1 MAWVPKKLQIY
12 FECNIFADMTS
23 CVCNIYAQKSNR
35 WLYRLLMSHF
45 YHSKTV
51 LHWVVMVLRLAV
63 NGSET
68 LMTHSSSHTKLK
80 NVLAKHVFKVDG
92 APIFTAILT
101 LTNQNGEILVCVF
114 VATKSHSQYEEA
126 LRRLGDDLPIY
137 GHESPEVFYTDNM
150 SDKPMLEKIFA
161 SLRAGVSPVEK
172 YSQLPVF
179 VSPSFVQQPIQLD
192 TRVSIVNVLRSICSE
207 IPNWRDAKS
216 PGLAGGTYQLSSQ
229 PRL

>member
-1 MAWVPKKLQIY
+1 MLQ
-12 FECNIFADMTS
+12 
-23 CVCNIYAQKSNR
+23 
-35 WLYRLLMSHF
+35 
-45 YHSKTV
+45 
-51 LHWVVMVLRLAV
+51 
-63 NGSET
+63 
-68 LMTHSSSHTKLK
+68 
-80 NVLAKHVFKVDG
+80 LAKHVFKVDG

-207 IPNWRDAKS
+207 IPSNGHIFVGFDSEWNVDIAPHGRLSGQGPPAIAQIAYKDQVDVLKVRTS
-216 PGLAGGTYQLSSQ
+216 ILLSSSITVY
-229 PRL
+229 